1 MPRFVIRMEKHG
13 SQVRVTIP
21 KPMVD
26 DLGLRRIAYALC
38 RVQNGKSIII
48 TPFIDEVML
57 NEAISGDPTLGD
69 PRAEKP

>member
-1 MPRFVIRMEKHG
+1 MPRHVIKVEKHG

-26 DLGLRRIAYALC
+26 ELGLRRMAWALC
-38 RVQNGKSIII
+38 RVQEGKSIII

-57 NEAISGDPTLGD
+57 NEAISGDPPDGD
-69 PRAEKP
+69 PGAEKP

>member
-1 MPRFVIRMEKHG
+1 MARFVIKVEKHG

-26 DLGLRRIAYALC
+26 ELGLRRMAYALC

-48 TPFIDEVML
+48 TPFVDEVML
-57 NEAISGDPTLGD
+57 NEAISGDRALGN
-69 PRAEKP
+69 PGA